1 MQILDTD
8 TLIHL
13 HSGNSKVADNLRKT
27 ADADIRI
34 TVITRIELLRGRFE
48 FLLKASGREEL
59 ARAQKLLDRT
69 EVLLSELPVL
79 PVDEKSGYQFEKL
92 QKIKKLRKIGR
103 ADILIASIAL
113 AGNARLITRNIRHL
127 KQIPGLQI
135 TNWVD

>member
-13 HSGNSKVADNLRKT
+13 HSGNPKVADNLRKT

-113 AGNARLITRNIRHL
+113 AGNARLITRNIRHF